1 MSSTS
6 TKTPHGLPPFEA
18 LPLREGD
25 PYLSAWGLYGAD
37 DQLGALHRL
46 SDEHVAHSAKTEILS
61 GVRIGLDA
69 PLNLQTPS
77 GKAFFGR
84 EIFHQEVVLKGPRV
98 VNDDVWV
105 FNSQVSTQWDGLR
118 HFAYQKEGLFY
129 NGTTARDIHG
139 SSLGEGPVTCRT
151 STRDPGTE
159 VLGIQEMAKR
169 GIIGRAVLLDYH
181 SWRLAQPAPREYD
194 PFASASISLEELL
207 AVAKAQGTEIRFGD
221 ILFTRTETLRERET
235 ASSQFQSSFPQ
246 PKNENET
253 DEKSYKGYKAVL
265 NTKTDQEVSTLKD
278 VMPPHFGGVEQS
290 EELVKW
296 IWEHFSAVAGDQP
309 SFECW
314 PSANPKLL
322 LHEVLLAGWG
332 MPIGELFDLES
343 LAEHCRKVGRWSF
356 FLSSEVCH
364 VTGGVASPP
373 NAVAIF

>member
-6 TKTPHGLPPFEA
+6 TKLPHGLPPFEA

-37 DQLGALHRL
+37 DQLGALNRL
-46 SDEHVAHSAKTEILS
+46 SDEHVAQSAKEEILS

-69 PLNLQTPS
+69 PLDLQTRS

-129 NGTTARDIHG
+129 NGTTAGDIHG

-169 GIIGRAVLLDYH
+169 GIIGRAILLDYH
-181 SWRLAQPAPREYD
+181 SWRLAQPTPREYD
-194 PFASASISLEELL
+194 PFASGSISLEELL

-221 ILFTRTETLRERET
+221 ILFTRT
-235 ASSQFQSSFPQ
+235 
-246 PKNENET
+246 
-253 DEKSYKGYKAVL
+253 GYKAVL